1 MMLNK
6 KKIQVI
12 FLLFKMV
19 HEVAETTRKIDNA
32 FGPEL
37 LTNIQRSGGSR
48 SFSKETRALK
58 MRSGVT
64 GH

>member
-6 KKIQVI
+6 KQIQVI

-37 LTNIQRSGGSR
+37 LTNIQCSGGSR
-48 SFSKETRALK
+48 SFSKETMALK
-58 MRSGVT
+58 VRSGVT